1 MVPDAEEVSYFW
13 WALMDLL
20 VSHGNF
26 FQLARNRTVNRN
38 QRSSNVIDPNEGI
51 AGNSQFC

>member
-13 WALMDLL
+13 WALMVLL